1 MGPDEGWELGSLTVV
16 DENGNSIP
24 VTSKGDGNYSFTL
37 PASEVTISGAFQSA
51 RWDYGYRG
59 CPKDSTCPIW
69 PYTDSQ
75 TTAWYH
81 DGVHFCIANG
91 LMIGYNP
98 TTWAP
103 YDETTRGMVAT
114 ILWRLEGS
122 PEVDYDMTFGD
133 VEPGL
138 WYTDAIRWAES
149 AGVVTGYGDGST
161 YGPDDPVTREQR
173 ATVLWRYAKYKGCD
187 VSAAAVADLT
197 AYPDAAGVSDWAV
210 EGVKWGVGSGM
221 VAGEDQADGSKL
233 LDPQGDTG
241 RAQMATLMM
250 RYCAEIVK

>member
-122 PEVDYDMTFGD
+122 PEVD
-133 VEPGL
+133 
-138 WYTDAIRWAES
+138 
-149 AGVVTGYGDGST
+149 
-161 YGPDDPVTREQR
+161 
-173 ATVLWRYAKYKGCD
+173 
-187 VSAAAVADLT
+187 
-197 AYPDAAGVSDWAV
+197 
-210 EGVKWGVGSGM
+210 
-221 VAGEDQADGSKL
+221 
-233 LDPQGDTG
+233 
-241 RAQMATLMM
+241 
-250 RYCAEIVK
+250 